1 MALMVMSAPFNK
13 AASSAQPFS
22 RGKVNAELAQE
33 GRSAQAHKAVR
44 PAVDATLPQLLLG
57 KVAGGRMG
65 YGPRQYSRTVCAT
78 VTENLI

>member
-1 MALMVMSAPFNK
+1 M
-13 AASSAQPFS
+13 
-22 RGKVNAELAQE
+22 
-33 GRSAQAHKAVR
+33 RSWRRRAVGPGSR

-65 YGPRQYSRTVCAT
+65 CDPRQYSRTICAT

>member
-1 MALMVMSAPFNK
+1 M
-13 AASSAQPFS
+13 
-22 RGKVNAELAQE
+22 
-33 GRSAQAHKAVR
+33 RSWRRRAVGPGSQAVR

-65 YGPRQYSRTVCAT
+65 CGPRQYSRTVCAT

>member
-1 MALMVMSAPFNK
+1 M
-13 AASSAQPFS
+13 
-22 RGKVNAELAQE
+22 
-33 GRSAQAHKAVR
+33 RSWRRRAVGPGSTA

-65 YGPRQYSRTVCAT
+65 CGPRQYSRTVCAT